1 MPESTEG
8 STAILRLDL
17 LRRYKMS
24 WLPGDLI
31 SGVIIFAVTIPCAV
45 AYSSLAGLQPI
56 NGLYASLLAMLIFPL
71 LGTARQV
78 VVDAEDTV
86 AILVG
91 STLAIVAAGAPPE
104 RYLALATMQAILAG
118 SILVIAGLF
127 RAGFI
132 AEFIPKT
139 IITGFLNGMA
149 LIMLVSQLGKMTG
162 VQLEHTDF
170 FPRLWEFYTKIG
182 QVNQLILI
190 VGLAC
195 LAALLLIRYQF
206 PKIPEAIVVVVL
218 ATAAALYWNLGDRGI
233 ELVGIVPAGLPKP
246 TIPNIEFYDILD
258 LLPFSAGI
266 ALIAYFDVMSTGRA
280 FAMQNRYEIDP
291 NQDMLAL
298 GVANLGSGFF
308 QGFGCGCSQSR
319 SAINL
324 LYGGKSQFSS
334 LVAAGCL
341 GLFLLHYTHVLK
353 NVPVASLTAIICMAA
368 LSIFNPRA
376 VFQAFRTRPA
386 SAYLS
391 IVTTLAVL
399 IAGLM
404 TGILVAVALAII
416 LVLHRL
422 TRPHEIV
429 SRPPILPG
437 LLIYRFGA
445 PIFFFNA
452 AHFASRVQ
460 DLILTARP
468 QVTYFLINAEAI
480 VEMDVNAAEMLE
492 ELYDDLKSRGIV
504 LAISNAKGH
513 FRKVLLNTGLPDREG
528 FNLYP
533 TLGEVF
539 QELTK
544 KQLEEQAKEVAAA
557 KEALKIAEQAVN
569 QSVEAAV
576 KEAVKQVVAAEVE
589 EDVEAAVKEA
599 VKQVAA
605 AGVKI
610 EDEKVE
616 EAVDAVVREAVKQ
629 VQEAEIE
636 SEKAEEK
643 QKEKMTNNQPLK
655 S

>member
-1 MPESTEG
+1 MPEPEGNEG

-17 LRRYKMS
+17 LQRYKLS

-31 SGVIIFAVTIPCAV
+31 SGIIIFAVTIPCAV

-56 NGLYASLLAMLIFPL
+56 NGLYASLLAMLLFPL
-71 LGTARQV
+71 FCTARQV

-91 STLAIVAAGAPPE
+91 STLAVVAAGATPE
-104 RYLALATMQAILAG
+104 RYLALAMMQAILAG

-132 AEFIPKT
+132 ADFIPKT

-149 LIMLVSQLGKMTG
+149 LIMIASQLGKMTG
-162 VQLEHTDF
+162 VKLEHTDF
-170 FPRLWEFYTKIG
+170 FPRLWEFYTKID

-190 VGLAC
+190 VGIAC
-195 LAALLLIRYQF
+195 LAALLLLRFQF
-206 PKIPEAIVVVVL
+206 PKLPEAILVVVL
-218 ATAAALYWNLGDRGI
+218 ATAAAIWWNLGARGI
-233 ELVGIVPAGLPKP
+233 ELVGLVPAGLPKL
-246 TIPNIEFYDILD
+246 TIPDVRFNDILD

-266 ALIAYFDVMSTGRA
+266 ALIAYFDVMSTARA
-280 FAMQNRYEIDP
+280 FAVKGRYEIDP

-324 LYGGKSQFSS
+324 LYGGKSQFAS
-334 LVAAGCL
+334 LFAAGLL
-341 GLFLLHYTHVLK
+341 GLFLLKFTYILK
-353 NVPVASLTAIICMAA
+353 DVPVAALTAIIVMAA
-368 LSIFNPRA
+368 INIFDPRA
-376 VFQAFRTRPA
+376 VVQAFKTHPP

-391 IVTTLAVL
+391 IVTTCAVL

-422 TRPHEIV
+422 TRPHEII

-445 PIFFFNA
+445 PLFFFNA
-452 AHFASRVQ
+452 AHFTSRVQ

-468 QVTYFLINAEAI
+468 QVTFFLINAEAI
-480 VEMDVNAAEMLE
+480 VEMDVTAAEMLE

-504 LAISNAKGH
+504 LGISNVKGH
-513 FRKVLLNTGLPDREG
+513 FRRVLLKTGLPTREG
-528 FNLYP
+528 FNLYA
-533 TLGEVF
+533 TLAEVF

-544 KQLEEQAKEVAAA
+544 RQLEEQAREVSAA
-557 KEALKIAEQAVN
+557 KEVLKVAEEAVD

-576 KEAVKQVVAAEVE
+576 KEAVKQVEEAEAEAEIAEAIKDTLKESKEAMDHSVE
-589 EDVEAAVKEA
+589 QAVKDV
-599 VKQVAA
+599 VKQV
-605 AGVKI
+605 
-610 EDEKVE
+610 E
-616 EAVDAVVREAVKQ
+616 EEEVRGRG
-629 VQEAEIE
+629 
-636 SEKAEEK
+636 
-643 QKEKMTNNQPLK
+643 KEK
-655 S
+655 